1 MENFINECRDVV
13 DYVIIDAPAC
23 SEVSDAAVWAKY
35 SDSVV
40 YVVKEDGAKV
50 NKILDTIQEFSYTR
64 VPIIGCVLNGTA
76 GKLKLSYG
84 YGYGKH
90 YGGYNYGGYYRS
102 YGYYSYGYGSYG
114 KYSDKEFRSK
124 PRKVTKSIS
133 LTTTD
138 EQKKALENERKN
150 KGENKNEDE

>member
-1 MENFINECRDVV
+1 MKRVFWDWILILNKMCIRD
-13 DYVIIDAPAC
+13 
-23 SEVSDAAVWAKY
+23 S
-35 SDSVV
+35 
-40 YVVKEDGAKV
+40 
-50 NKILDTIQEFSYTR
+50 
-64 VPIIGCVLNGTA
+64 
-76 GKLKLSYG
+76 
-84 YGYGKH
+84 
-90 YGGYNYGGYYRS
+90 NYGGYYRS

-124 PRKVTKSIS
+124 PRKITKSIS